1 MTEREL
7 ADQLFDYSMSVA
19 ALRSQVFDLLNDKY
33 DRDIEGWKTQFE
45 HYYKQSEL
53 PDFLFLFMER
63 YRSRG
68 KISDDY
74 AERRMSN
81 D

>member
-7 ADQLFDYSMSVA
+7 ADKLFDYSISVA
-19 ALRSQVFDLLNDKY
+19 ALRSQIFDLLHDKY
-33 DRDIEGWKTQFE
+33 DRDVEGWKNQFE
-45 HYYKQSEL
+45 HYYKQTEL
-53 PDFLFLFMER
+53 PDSLFVFMER

-68 KISDDY
+68 KTTDQY